1 MLALTSVV
9 QERTPRRVSCETHR
23 SAVLENGVHRS
34 FVSAREKNGGAG
46 DSTLEYGAA
55 TTGALPLRG
64 R

>member
-1 MLALTSVV
+1 MLALASMV

-23 SAVLENGVHRS
+23 SAVLENGVHHS
-34 FVSAREKNGGAG
+34 FVSAREKNDGAG
-46 DSTLEYGAA
+46 DFTLEYGAA